1 MIRLGLHHDG
11 ISRRIALTI
20 IAAMLISVALNILFV
35 QLAGVW
41 ARPPLSQTGLIEQIA
56 VTSRV
61 LDAAPAEQREQ
72 LASTASNPLLQVQ
85 WSRKREALA
94 LPGNGE
100 LIDLATVPEL
110 QKLLANPPRR
120 VEGFQPGDWPDNDPD
135 AHYKLVMQLADGS
148 WLAFT
153 PPHRSWGLSSG
164 MRFTIIGILALIAA
178 LMVAWVATRQLAG
191 PLQRFARAAQRFG
204 SDLRAPPIRLEGPH
218 ELRQAITAFNTMQA
232 QIQHF
237 IAERTQML
245 AAISHDLRA
254 PLTRMRLRG
263 EFIEDAEQQRK
274 LFRDVDEMQSMI
286 NAALGFFRDET
297 HLETTTPF
305 DLAELLQTLVDDYRD
320 QQIGI
325 DFQGP
330 TNLVYVGRPLGL
342 KRAVTNL
349 LENAIKYAQPPSIRL
364 SSSAHSLF
372 IDIND
377 HGPGIPQEALELVFV
392 PFFRLES
399 SRNRNTGGV
408 GLGLPSAR
416 TAVREQGGELT
427 LSNQPGGGLMARIE
441 LPRIND

>member
-1 MIRLGLHHDG
+1 MIHLNLRRDG

-41 ARPPLSQTGLIEQIA
+41 ARPPLSQTGLLEQIA
-56 VTSRV
+56 VTTRV
-61 LDAAPAEQREQ
+61 LEAAPVTQREA
-72 LASTASNPLLQVQ
+72 LAQAASNPLLQVS
-85 WSRKREALA
+85 WSARRDSLS
-94 LPGNGE
+94 LPGRGQP
-100 LIDLATVPEL
+100 IDVETVPEL
-110 QKLLANPPRR
+110 RQLLANPPLRM
-120 VEGFQPGDWPDNDPD
+120 EGFQPDDWPKDSAD

-148 WLAFT
+148 WLDFT
-153 PPHRSWGLSSG
+153 PPYRSWGLSSG
-164 MRFTIIGILALIAA
+164 MRFTIIGVLALIAA
-178 LMVAWVATRQLAG
+178 LLVAWIGTRQLAG
-191 PLQRFARAAQRFG
+191 PLQRFARAARRFG

-263 EFIEDAEQQRK
+263 EFIEDAEQQQK

-286 NAALGFFRDET
+286 NSALNFFRDET
-297 HLETTTPF
+297 RLETTTPF

-320 QQIGI
+320 QQIAV
-325 DFQGP
+325 DFAGP
-330 TNLVYVGRPLGL
+330 VNLVYLGRPLGL

-349 LENAIKYAQPPSIRL
+349 IDNAVKYAHSPAVRL
-364 SSSAHSLF
+364 SSNAHSLF
-372 IDIND
+372 IEVRDQ
-377 HGPGIPQEALELVFV
+377 GPGIPDTALEEVFV

-399 SRNRNTGGV
+399 SRNRDTGGV

-416 TAVREQGGELT
+416 TAIREQGGELT
-427 LSNQPGGGLMARIE
+427 LRNLPSGGLLACIE
-441 LPRIND
+441 LPRVND

>member
-41 ARPPLSQTGLIEQIA
+41 ARPPLSQTGLLEQIA
-56 VTSRV
+56 VTTRIIE
-61 LDAAPAEQREQ
+61 AAPRDQRES
-72 LASTASNPLLQVQ
+72 LARAASNPTLQVH
-85 WSRKREALA
+85 WSTQRETLP
-94 LPGNGE
+94 LPGPGT
-100 LIDLATVPEL
+100 LIDPQQVPEFR
-110 QKLLANPPRR
+110 QLLAIQPRR
-120 VEGFQPGDWPDNDPD
+120 LEGFQPADWPNDSPE

-148 WLAFT
+148 WLDFT
-153 PPHRSWGLSSG
+153 PPYRSWGLSSG
-164 MRFTIIGILALIAA
+164 MRFIIIGILALIAA
-178 LMVAWVATRQLAG
+178 LLVAWIGTRQLAG
-191 PLQRFARAAQRFG
+191 PLQRFARAARRFG

-305 DLAELLQTLVDDYRD
+305 DLAELLQTLLDDYRD
-320 QQIGI
+320 QQIAV
-325 DFQGP
+325 DFDGP
-330 TNLVYVGRPLGL
+330 ANLVYLGRPLGL

-349 LENAIKYAQPPSIRL
+349 IDNAVKYAQSPSVRL
-364 SSSAHSLF
+364 SSNAHSLF
-372 IDIND
+372 IEVRDQ
-377 HGPGIPQEALELVFV
+377 GPGIPEAALEDVFV

-399 SRNRNTGGV
+399 SRNRDTGGV

-416 TAVREQGGELT
+416 TAIREQGGELT
-427 LSNQPGGGLMARIE
+427 LRNAPDGGLLARIV
-441 LPRIND
+441 LPRVND

>member
-41 ARPPLSQTGLIEQIA
+41 ARPPLTHTGLLEQIA
-56 VTSRV
+56 VTTRI
-61 LDAAPAEQREQ
+61 LEAAPVEQREQ
-72 LASTASNPLLQVQ
+72 LANSASNPLLHVR
-85 WSRKREALA
+85 WSAQRQALA
-94 LPGNGE
+94 LPGPGE
-100 LIDLATVPEL
+100 PIDPDAIPEL
-110 QKLLANPPRR
+110 QKLLAKRPRR
-120 VEGFQPGDWPDNDPD
+120 LEGFQPADWPDGSPE
-135 AHYKLVMQLADGS
+135 AHYKLVVQLSDGS

-153 PPHRSWGLSSG
+153 PPYRSWGLSSA

-178 LMVAWVATRQLAG
+178 VLVAWVGTRQLAG
-191 PLQRFARAAQRFG
+191 PLQRFARAARRFG

-297 HLETTTPF
+297 HLETATPF

-320 QQIGI
+320 QQI
-325 DFQGP
+325 DVAFEGP
-330 TNLVYVGRPLGL
+330 ANLVYLGRPLGL

-349 LENAIKYAQPPSIRL
+349 IENAVKYAQPPAIRL
-364 SSSAHSLF
+364 SSNARSLF
-372 IDIND
+372 IEVRDQ
-377 HGPGIPQEALELVFV
+377 GPGIPEAALEDVFV

-399 SRNRNTGGV
+399 SRNRDTGGV

-416 TAVREQGGELT
+416 TAIREQGGELT
-427 LSNQPGGGLMARIE
+427 LRNAPGGGLLARIV
-441 LPRIND
+441 LPRVND

>member
-1 MIRLGLHHDG
+1 MSRLDLRRDG

-41 ARPPLSQTGLIEQIA
+41 ARPPLSQTGLLEQIA
-56 VTSRV
+56 VTTRM
-61 LDAAPAEQREQ
+61 LEAAPVEQREP
-72 LASTASNPLLQVQ
+72 LARAASNPMLQVH
-85 WSRKREALA
+85 WSAQRDALA
-94 LPGNGE
+94 LPGRGE
-100 LIDLATVPEL
+100 SIDVDAVPEFRL
-110 QKLLANPPRR
+110 LLANRPRHM
-120 VEGFQPGDWPDNDPD
+120 EGFQPADWPEDSPE

-148 WLAFT
+148 WLDFT
-153 PPHRSWGLSSG
+153 PPYRSWGLSSG
-164 MRFTIIGILALIAA
+164 MRFTIIGVLALIAA
-178 LMVAWVATRQLAG
+178 LLVAWIGTRQLAG
-191 PLQRFARAAQRFG
+191 PLQRFARAARRFG
-204 SDLRAPPIRLEGPH
+204 SDLRAPPIRPEGPH

-286 NAALGFFRDET
+286 NSALSFFRDET
-297 HLETTTPF
+297 RLETTTPF

-320 QQIGI
+320 QQIAV
-325 DFQGP
+325 DFEGP
-330 TNLVYVGRPLGL
+330 ANVVYLGRPLGL

-349 LENAIKYAQPPSIRL
+349 IDNAVKYARSPAIRL
-364 SSSAHSLF
+364 SSNAHSLF
-372 IDIND
+372 IEVRDQ
-377 HGPGIPQEALELVFV
+377 GPGIPDSALEEVFV

-399 SRNRNTGGV
+399 SRNRDTGGV

-416 TAVREQGGELT
+416 TAIREQGGELT
-427 LSNQPGGGLMARIE
+427 LRNPPGGGLLARIE
-441 LPRIND
+441 LPRVND

>member
-1 MIRLGLHHDG
+1 MIRLDLRRDG

-20 IAAMLISVALNILFV
+20 IAAMLISVALNIAFV

-41 ARPPLSQTGLIEQIA
+41 ARPPLSQTGLLEQIA
-56 VTSRV
+56 VTTRM
-61 LDAAPAEQREQ
+61 LEAAPIDQREH
-72 LASTASNPLLQVQ
+72 LAQAASNPQLQVH
-85 WSRKREALA
+85 WSTRRESLA
-94 LPGNGE
+94 LPGPGTP
-100 LIDLATVPEL
+100 IDLREVPEL
-110 QKLLANPPRR
+110 RGLLANHPRQ
-120 VEGFQPGDWPDNDPD
+120 VEGFQPTDWPEDSPA

-148 WLAFT
+148 WLDFT
-153 PPHRSWGLSSG
+153 PPYRSWGLSSG
-164 MRFTIIGILALIAA
+164 MRFTIIGLLALLAA
-178 LMVAWVATRQLAG
+178 LLVAWVGTRQLAG
-191 PLQRFARAAQRFG
+191 PLQRFARAARRFG

-274 LFRDVDEMQSMI
+274 LFRDVDEMQAMI

-297 HLETTTPF
+297 HLETATPF
-305 DLAELLQTLVDDYRD
+305 DLAELVQTLVDDYRD
-320 QQIGI
+320 QQIAV
-325 DFQGP
+325 DFKGP
-330 TNLVYVGRPLGL
+330 ANLVYLGRPLGL
-342 KRAVTNL
+342 KRAITNL
-349 LENAIKYAQPPSIRL
+349 IDNAVKYAQPPAVRL
-364 SSSAHSLF
+364 SSNAHSLF
-372 IDIND
+372 IDVCD
-377 HGPGIPQEALELVFV
+377 QGPGIPEAALEEVFV

-416 TAVREQGGELT
+416 TAVREQGGELK
-427 LSNQPGGGLMARIE
+427 LSNQPGGGLRARIV

>member
-1 MIRLGLHHDG
+1 MIRLDMHRDS

-20 IAAMLISVALNILFV
+20 IAAMLTSVALNILFV

-41 ARPPLSQTGLIEQIA
+41 ARPPLSQIGLIEQMA
-56 VTSRV
+56 VVTRV
-61 LDAAPAEQREQ
+61 VEAAPPDQRER
-72 LASTASNPLLQVQ
+72 LAEAASNPMLHVY
-85 WSRKREALA
+85 WSPRRENLE
-94 LPGNGE
+94 LPGAGVV
-100 LIDLATVPEL
+100 LAVEDVPEL
-110 QKLLANPPRR
+110 QRLLASPPRQIA
-120 VEGFQPGDWPDNDPD
+120 VYKPDDWPRDAPD
-135 AHYKLVMQLADGS
+135 AHYKLVMQLGDDS

-153 PPHRSWGLSSG
+153 PPYRSWGLSVG

-178 LMVAWVATRQLAG
+178 LLVAWIGTRQLAG
-191 PLQRFARAAQRFG
+191 PLQRFARAARRFG

-286 NAALGFFRDET
+286 NAALNFFRDET
-297 HLETTTPF
+297 RLETATPF
-305 DLAELLQTLVDDYRD
+305 DLAELLQTLVDDYGD
-320 QQIGI
+320 QHI
-325 DFQGP
+325 DVRFEGP
-330 TNLVYVGRPLGL
+330 KNLVYLGRPLAL

-349 LENAIKYAQPPSIRL
+349 IDNAVKYASPPGIRL
-364 SSSAHSLF
+364 SSTAHSLF
-372 IDIND
+372 IDVCD
-377 HGPGIPQEALELVFV
+377 QGPGIPGAALEEVFV

-399 SRNRNTGGV
+399 SRNRDTGGV
-408 GLGLPSAR
+408 GLGLPAAR
-416 TAVREQGGELT
+416 TVIREQGGELT
-427 LSNQPGGGLMARIE
+427 LSNQPGGGLRARIE
-441 LPRIND
+441 LPRDE

>member
-1 MIRLGLHHDG
+1 MIRLDLRRDS

-20 IAAMLISVALNILFV
+20 IAAMVTSVGLIIVFM

-41 ARPPLSQTGLIEQIA
+41 ARPPLSQIGLLEQIA
-56 VTSRV
+56 VSSRMLEASPV
-61 LDAAPAEQREQ
+61 DQREH
-72 LASTASNPLLQVQ
+72 LANAASNPMLQVH
-85 WSRKREALA
+85 WSATRETLS
-94 LPGNGE
+94 LPGHGE
-100 LIDLATVPEL
+100 SVAMETVPVL
-110 QKLLANPPRR
+110 QRLLGGPPRHIE
-120 VEGFQPGDWPDNDPD
+120 VFQPDDWPSESPE
-135 AHYKLVMQLADGS
+135 AHYKMAMQLADGS
-148 WLAFT
+148 WMTFT
-153 PPHRSWGLSSG
+153 PPYRSWGMSAG
-164 MRFTIIGILALIAA
+164 MRFTIIAALALIAA
-178 LMVAWVATRQLAG
+178 LLVAWVGTRQLAG
-191 PLQRFARAAQRFG
+191 PLQRFARAARRFG

-286 NAALGFFRDET
+286 NSALSFFRDET
-297 HLETTTPF
+297 RLETTTPF
-305 DLAELLQTLVDDYRD
+305 DLAELLQTLIDDFRD
-320 QQIGI
+320 QQITMN
-325 DFQGP
+325 FQGP
-330 TNLVYVGRPLGL
+330 ANLVYHGRPLGL

-349 LENAIKYAQPPSIRL
+349 MENAIKYAQPPAIRL
-364 SSSAHSLF
+364 SSNTHSL
-372 IDIND
+372 IIEISDR
-377 HGPGIPQEALELVFV
+377 GPGIPETELENVFV

-399 SRNRNTGGV
+399 SRNRDTGGV

-427 LSNQPGGGLMARIE
+427 LHNRPDGGLLARIE
-441 LPRIND
+441 LPRLND

>member
-41 ARPPLSQTGLIEQIA
+41 ARPPLEKTGLLEQIA
-56 VTSRV
+56 VTARV
-61 LDAAPAEQREQ
+61 LEAAPADKRMQ
-72 LASTASNPLLQVQ
+72 LANAASNPMLHVQ
-85 WSRKREALA
+85 WSAQRDALA
-94 LPGNGE
+94 LPGPGE
-100 LIDLATVPEL
+100 RVAPQAVPALTQLLATVPLRLE
-110 QKLLANPPRR
+110 
-120 VEGFQPGDWPDNDPD
+120 VYQPVDWPADNPD
-135 AHYKLVMQLADGS
+135 AHYKLVMQLADQS

-153 PPHRSWGLSSG
+153 PPYRSWGLSTG

-178 LMVAWVATRQLAG
+178 LLVAWIGTRQLAG
-191 PLQRFARAAQRFG
+191 PLQRFARAARRFG

-237 IAERTQML
+237 VTERTQML

-297 HLETTTPF
+297 HLETATPF

-320 QQIGI
+320 QQIDV
-325 DFQGP
+325 DFEGP
-330 TNLVYVGRPLGL
+330 ANLVYLGRPLGL

-349 LENAIKYAQPPSIRL
+349 IENAVKYAQPPSIRL
-364 SSSAHSLF
+364 SSNTRSLF
-372 IDIND
+372 IEVRD
-377 HGPGIPQEALELVFV
+377 HGPGIPDAALEDVFV

-399 SRNRNTGGV
+399 SRNRDTGGV

-416 TAVREQGGELT
+416 TAIREQGGELT
-427 LSNQPGGGLMARIE
+427 LRNAPDGGLLARIV
-441 LPRIND
+441 LPRVND